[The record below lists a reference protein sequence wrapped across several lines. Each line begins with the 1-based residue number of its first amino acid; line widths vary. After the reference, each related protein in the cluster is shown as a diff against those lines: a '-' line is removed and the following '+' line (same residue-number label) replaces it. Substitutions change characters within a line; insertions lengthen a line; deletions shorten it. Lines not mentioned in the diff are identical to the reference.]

1 LPDART
7 CTRAVST
14 PPSFAA
20 DDDDDDDDDEEEDD
34 DDEEEEDDDDD
45 DGEVERVGAA
55 GRSFSPRTMGEK
67 ERSRLTAVRAGD
79 RSQVEGERGDA
90 RVEEEDEDEDEDE
103 EDEEESRRGGGEGAL
118 VSRRSTPDVK
128 ACDAASMA

>member
-1 LPDART
+1 
-7 CTRAVST
+7 
-14 PPSFAA
+14 
-20 DDDDDDDDDEEEDD
+20 
-34 DDEEEEDDDDD
+34 
-45 DGEVERVGAA
+45 
-55 GRSFSPRTMGEK
+55 MGEK

-90 RVEEEDEDEDEDE
+90 RVEEEDEVEDE